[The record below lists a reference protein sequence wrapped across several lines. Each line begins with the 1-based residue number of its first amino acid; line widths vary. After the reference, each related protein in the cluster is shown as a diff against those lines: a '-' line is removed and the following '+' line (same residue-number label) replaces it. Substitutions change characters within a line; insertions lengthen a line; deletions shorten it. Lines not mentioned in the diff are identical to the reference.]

1 MGKFAINI
9 NIAGRNYRL
18 KVEATEEEDVRAAA
32 TSINDKISE
41 FSGNYAFKDKQDLLA
56 MSNIMFASEL
66 IKIKKT
72 TESNAVV
79 AVDKLLKIDE
89 ILSN

>member
-18 KVEATEEEDVRAAA
+18 KVDNKEEEFVRAAA
-32 TSINDKISE
+32 ISINDKISKL
-41 FSGNYAFKDKQDLLA
+41 SGSYAYKDKQDLLA

-66 IKIKKT
+66 L
-72 TESNAVV
+72 
-79 AVDKLLKIDE
+79 KLERNTDNSAIVGLEKLQEIDE
-89 ILSN
+89 ILSS